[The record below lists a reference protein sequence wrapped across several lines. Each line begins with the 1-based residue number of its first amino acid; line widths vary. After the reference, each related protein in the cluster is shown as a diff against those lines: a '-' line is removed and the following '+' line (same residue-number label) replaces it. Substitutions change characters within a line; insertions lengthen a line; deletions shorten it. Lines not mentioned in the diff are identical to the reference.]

1 MTEPKTINITPS
13 WQGLVPAFLALIEDG
28 TAEGR
33 NFAVSEIARMAKV
46 ADLKVQAMQAIEA
59 AQGKFTVL
67 LMMPYEWHSDQS
79 CAADC
84 VTREHVDA
92 QTVEEAFFAAQKIAV
107 ARAMEGG
114 SETTTDDWAVIAVYP
129 GHIFDLFQA

>member
-67 LMMPYEWHSDQS
+67 LMMPMDWHGDQS
-79 CAADC
+79 SASEC
-84 VTREHVDA
+84 VTREWVEAADVDGA
-92 QTVEEAFFAAQKIAV
+92 CVAAITAAMDRAEA
-107 ARAMEGG
+107 EG
-114 SETTTDDWAVIAVYP
+114 SETSSEDWAVLAVYP
-129 GHIFDLFQA
+129 NHIFDLFQA